1 MPPQV
6 NFFMDSGRTPMR
18 PAIQFSCRVTVLML
32 AVLWLYQTPLWAGI
46 YKWKDDQGKIHFT
59 DDKSR
64 IPLKYRERF
73 EKFKGVVEPKPKS
86 VQQEPVVEPVEAEKE
101 KEVVASSEPVMTE
114 EEKTAELVAALEE
127 TKTFLEY
134 ENVSHER
141 LIKFVKPNKFNGK
154 NYINEVRRRLT
165 RKKMLSE
172 KLSEFK
178 APVLIEANSYLTKS
192 AALDES
198 EDYGGEDFEER
209 ILALQKRMKT
219 QIVTKRQII
228 KQIKAQLK
236 ETAG

>member
-1 MPPQV
+1 
-6 NFFMDSGRTPMR
+6 MR

-32 AVLWLYQTPLWAGI
+32 AVLWLCQTPLWAGI

-86 VQQEPVVEPVEAEKE
+86 VQQEPVEPVVAEKE

-114 EEKTAELVAALEE
+114 EEKTAELVAALKE
-127 TKTFLEY
+127 TKTFLDY

-165 RKKMLSE
+165 RKKM
-172 KLSEFK
+172 LSEFK

-236 ETAG
+236 ETAE